1 MAAQEDQVVVITG
14 ASSGIGAATARLLG
28 QRGYRVVLAAR
39 RLERLEALAH
49 EIRGDGG
56 EALPV
61 ATDVTRLHQIQNLV
75 DSAIGQY
82 GRIDVLFNNAGL
94 GRSKPLEA
102 SDPEKEI
109 DLQLRVNLWGLI
121 QTTRAVLPHM
131 IERRHGHIINMSSI
145 AGLVGTPTFS
155 VYSASKSSVRG
166 FGEALRRE
174 VSKYGIF
181 VSAIYAGAVAT
192 EFAQHSGVTGKVG
205 ISTPK
210 KLALTAEDVARTV
223 LRMLDRPRRAV
234 IIPGPMRIVVWANM
248 LFPGFVDWLVERR
261 STGAERRK

>member
-75 DSAIGQY
+75 DSAIDQY

-192 EFAQHSGVTGKVG
+192 EFAQHSGVTGKIG

-261 STGAERRK
+261 PTGAERRK